1 MQEFFTESSQKLQE
15 FNLFLASPKKIVIT
29 THQNPDADALGS
41 SLGLAAYLK
50 KRGHF
55 PTIITPTDYPDF
67 LRWMSGEKEV
77 INFESDKQ
85 ELAKSLISD
94 AEMIFCLDFSAL
106 NRIKHM
112 EEFVKKSSA
121 KKVLIDHHQQ
131 PESFADFVYWSD
143 KSSATC
149 ELIYELIEK
158 LGDKN
163 LIDIPLAECLYA
175 GLVTDTGSFR
185 FDSTTQEVH
194 RVAGELISVGIQ
206 TNSIHRKIFDSNAF
220 ERMKFL
226 GFALGERLTYLPEY
240 NVSYMAISKEDLLRF
255 SSKNGDT
262 EGIVNYGLSIRGV
275 VMAAIFT
282 ERDDMVRISFR
293 SIDNF
298 SVSEF
303 SRNHF
308 NGGGHK
314 NASGGRSHETLEKT
328 VEKFLALL
336 PKYQQELTGV
346 NGQ

>member
-112 EEFVKKSSA
+112 EEFIKKSSA

-226 GFALGERLTYLPEY
+226 GFALGERLTYLPEF

-336 PKYQQELTGV
+336 PKYQQELIGV